1 MGWGWVG
8 VGCWWV
14 GGDPSIRV
22 RVKVRVRLRVKA
34 EEQIDNT
41 RD

>member
-1 MGWGWVG
+1 MDWGWVG
-8 VGCWWV
+8 VGRWWV
-14 GGDPSIRV
+14 GVDPRIKV

-34 EEQIDNT
+34 EELIET

>member
-1 MGWGWVG
+1 MGWDWVG

-14 GGDPSIRV
+14 GVDPRIRV
-22 RVKVRVRLRVKA
+22 RAKVRVRLRVRA
-34 EEQIDNT
+34 EELIET